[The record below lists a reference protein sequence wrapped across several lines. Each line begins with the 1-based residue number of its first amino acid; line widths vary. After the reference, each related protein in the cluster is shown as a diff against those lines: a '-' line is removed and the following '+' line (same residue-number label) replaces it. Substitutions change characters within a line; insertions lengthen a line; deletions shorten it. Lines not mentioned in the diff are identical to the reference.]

1 MTVTNPVLT
10 LCGTYTLDPAAE
22 AVGFWFDFLGLDAT
36 PRVAPYAQLFQQL
49 LDPSSA
55 VRSNRSGANAV
66 LVRWAD
72 LLGRSA
78 DGAGNPD
85 VAAVERQ
92 VAELASALMAFDHQV
107 PCLVLVGP
115 GDKHAALLQRATVQL
130 ESLLAGT
137 PNLWVE
143 TGERAMQRYGVNHV
157 HDAASDRFGHVPFTS
172 QAMTVLGTSIA
183 RWYAAQ
189 VRAPIKA
196 IAVDGDHTLWAGV
209 VAEDGVEGVRV
220 GDSHAALQNALVA
233 QSDGGRLLCLLSKNE
248 EADVRRVFE
257 RQPPMPLQWSHL
269 VAHRVDWN
277 PKPDNLAAMVSE
289 LELGLDSV
297 VFLDDNPMECAQMRA
312 CCPTVTTVRVPTAP
326 DQLATFADHLWLF
339 DRAGATAED
348 RNRTRMYADNAA
360 RAQLRRST
368 DSLQAFIDR
377 LELVVEIQPPSPTQA
392 LRLAQLTQRT
402 NQFNAS
408 LIRCDQH
415 ELAPAAAESGVF
427 HRCVRAQDR
436 FGDYGIVGQV
446 RGRADAGRL
455 VVDMFMLSC
464 RALGRG
470 IEHRMVAAAGAHAL
484 SLGLEEVALL
494 FRHGE
499 RNAPVAQFL
508 ADVFGA
514 AESSPGSEDR
524 WYRLPAAIAAVVAF
538 NTTMT
543 AAHDDAAGPG
553 LSHSA
558 RTPATPGQA
567 ISPAAERA
575 DIGAVFEHIAVALNT
590 GARIEQ
596 AMAGRRRPRA
606 DLASGYIEPAP
617 GLEREIA
624 SIWQDV
630 LLVDNVG
637 SQDRFQDLG
646 GDSVHLVKV
655 HVLLL
660 ERLDVELD
668 ITALFQ
674 YPTVASLATHLGMQA
689 EGRVT
694 DAARLRGLR
703 MRAARGRAADRAG
716 VGR

>member
-1 MTVTNPVLT
+1 VTKPVLT

-22 AVGFWFDFLGLDAT
+22 AVGFWLEFLGLDAT
-36 PRVAPYAQLFQQL
+36 VHMAPYAQVFQQL
-49 LDPSSA
+49 LDPGSA
-55 VRSNRSGANAV
+55 VRSNRSGANVV

-72 LLGRSA
+72 LLRRGA
-78 DGAGNPD
+78 DGAGDPD
-85 VAAVERQ
+85 GDQVERQ
-92 VAELASALMAFDHQV
+92 VAELGSALTAFDHQV
-107 PCLVLVGP
+107 PCLVLIGP
-115 GDKHAALLQRATVQL
+115 CDRHAPVLQRATAQL

-137 PNLWVE
+137 PNLSVE
-143 TGERAMQRYGVNHV
+143 TGDSTMQRYGVDHV

-172 QAMTVLGTSIA
+172 QAMTVLGTRIA

-189 VRAPIKA
+189 VRAPIKV
-196 IAVDGDHTLWAGV
+196 IGVDGDHTLWAGV
-209 VAEDGVEGVRV
+209 VAEDGVEGVRISE
-220 GDSHAALQNALVA
+220 GHAALQRELVA
-233 QSDGGRLLCLLSKNE
+233 QSNGGRLLCLLSKNE

-289 LELGLDSV
+289 LELSLDSV

-312 CCPTVTTVRVPTAP
+312 RCPSVTTVRVPTEP
-326 DQLATFADHLWLF
+326 EQLRTFVDHLWLF
-339 DRAGATAED
+339 DRVGATAED
-348 RNRTRMYADNAA
+348 LRRARMYVDNIA
-360 RAQLRRST
+360 RTQLRRSA

-377 LELVVEIQPPSPTQA
+377 LELLVEIEPPSPAQVV
-392 LRLAQLTQRT
+392 RLAQLTQRT

-415 ELAPAAAESGVF
+415 EIARTTAQGSVF
-427 HRCVRAQDR
+427 HRYVRAEDR
-436 FGDYGIVGQV
+436 FGDYGIVGQI

-455 VVDMFMLSC
+455 VVDLFMLSC

-484 SLGLEEVALL
+484 SVGLEEVVLL

-499 RNAPVAQFL
+499 RNAPVAGFL
-508 ADVFGA
+508 AEVFGV
-514 AESSPGSEDR
+514 AESAAGSEDL
-524 WYRLPAAIAAVVAF
+524 WYRLPAGAAAGVAF
-538 NTTMT
+538 N
-543 AAHDDAAGPG
+543 ASAIIGHDDPSTPG
-553 LSHSA
+553 LSHA
-558 RTPATPGQA
+558 ADTPGKA

-575 DIGAVFEHIAVALNT
+575 DIGAVFEHIAIALNT

-596 AMAGRRRPRA
+596 AMARRRRPRA

-624 SIWQDV
+624 AIWQDV
-630 LLVDNVG
+630 LLVDKVG

-646 GDSVHLVKV
+646 GKSVHLVKV
-655 HVLLL
+655 HGLLL
-660 ERLDVELD
+660 ERLGVELD

-674 YPTVASLATHLGMQA
+674 HPTVASLATHLGVHSD
-689 EGRVT
+689 GRVT

-703 MRAARGRAADRAG
+703 MRAARSRAAGRAG
-716 VGR
+716 VGS

>member
-1 MTVTNPVLT
+1 MTNPVVT

-22 AVGFWFDFLGLDAT
+22 AVGFWLDFLGLDAT
-36 PRVAPYAQLFQQL
+36 VRMAPYAQLFQQL

-72 LLGRSA
+72 LLGRRT
-78 DGAGNPD
+78 DGAGSPD
-85 VAAVERQ
+85 VTEVEQQ
-92 VAELASALMAFDHQV
+92 VAELASALTAFDHQV

-115 GDKHAALLQRATVQL
+115 CDQHATLFQHATAQL
-130 ESLLAGT
+130 ESLLSGI
-137 PNLWVE
+137 PNLSVE
-143 TGERAMQRYGVNHV
+143 TGERVMQRYSVDQV

-209 VAEDGVEGVRV
+209 VAEDGVDGVCV
-220 GDSHAALQNALVA
+220 GDGHAALQRALVA
-233 QSDGGRLLCLLSKNE
+233 QSDGGRLLCLLSKND

-257 RQPPMPLQWSHL
+257 RHPPMPLQWPHL

-277 PKPDNLAAMVSE
+277 PKPDNLAAMASE
-289 LELGLDSV
+289 LGLGLDSV

-312 CCPTVTTVRVPTAP
+312 GCPAVTTVRVPTQP
-326 DQLATFADHLWLF
+326 EQLAFFADHLWLF
-339 DRAGATAED
+339 DRVAATAED
-348 RNRTRMYADNAA
+348 RSRTRMYADNVA
-360 RAQLRRST
+360 RKQLRRAT

-377 LELVVEIQPPSPTQA
+377 LELVVEIEQPSPAQA

-415 ELAPAAAESGVF
+415 ELANVNAVGTVF
-427 HRCVRAQDR
+427 HRCVRARDR
-436 FGDYGIVGQV
+436 FGDYGIVGQI
-446 RGRADAGRL
+446 RGRAEGRRL
-455 VVDMFMLSC
+455 VVDLFMLSC

-470 IEHRMVAAAGAHAL
+470 IEHRMVAATGAHAL

-499 RNAPVAQFL
+499 RNAPVACFL
-508 ADVFGA
+508 AEVFGD
-514 AESSPGSEDR
+514 AEASAGSDDR
-524 WYRLPAAIAAVVAF
+524 WYSLSAEVAAGVAF
-538 NTTMT
+538 SASTV
-543 AAHDDAAGPG
+543 AAYDDSAGSDVANVP
-553 LSHSA
+553 SI
-558 RTPATPGQA
+558 PGQA
-567 ISPAAERA
+567 RAQAAEHA
-575 DIGAVFEHIAVALNT
+575 DTGAVFEHIAAALNT

-596 AMAGRRRPRA
+596 AMARRRRPRA

-624 SIWQDV
+624 AIWQDV
-630 LLVDNVG
+630 LLVDKVG
-637 SQDRFQDLG
+637 SNDRFQELG
-646 GDSVHLVKV
+646 GKSVHLVKV
-655 HVLLL
+655 HGLLL
-660 ERLDVELD
+660 QRLGVELD
-668 ITALFQ
+668 ITTLFQ
-674 YPTVASLATHLGMQA
+674 HPTVASLATHLGGQA
-689 EGRVT
+689 DGRMT
-694 DAARLRGLR
+694 DAARQRGLR

-716 VGR
+716 VGS